1 MRDVTFDITLQRYPD
16 LDTGWLVSID
26 TDVNSACRY
35 TDGNLVVQYIRQMYY
50 DEGADYLESIEEA
63 DNRAT
68 ESSSSVV
75 EDSSNKEE

>member
-1 MRDVTFDITLQRYPD
+1 
-16 LDTGWLVSID
+16 
-26 TDVNSACRY
+26 
-35 TDGNLVVQYIRQMYY
+35 MYY